1 MDECLRRIAAVD
13 LATEAGVVSPVKL
26 TEEEYEDWQR
36 RYTHHQ
42 ARCWLKYSEAYGFDS
57 VNEWGSD
64 PFLEGDNLAF
74 LMPDSRKY
82 EHYYNDPDCNQIFRM
97 GRGREQPDAITF
109 GDVGP
114 NDHNSLLFTNRFSV
128 TPWVSHD
135 QMVIQMFGQT
145 ETCVEIRPD
154 AEGVGRGLV
163 DGQFRIE
170 YKNATGTVAV
180 QGEDFQST
188 TTISIPLSMGSSLLE
203 ANACIERSP
212 HYLSVCRDDPAA
224 S

>member
-1 MDECLRRIAAVD
+1 
-13 LATEAGVVSPVKL
+13 
-26 TEEEYEDWQR
+26 
-36 RYTHHQ
+36 
-42 ARCWLKYSEAYGFDS
+42 
-57 VNEWGSD
+57 
-64 PFLEGDNLAF
+64 
-74 LMPDSRKY
+74 MPDSKKY

-135 QMVIQMFGQT
+135 QMVIQMFGET

-154 AEGVGRGLV
+154 TESMGRGLV

-180 QGEDFQST
+180 QGEDFKST
-188 TTISIPLSMGSSLLE
+188 TTISIPPSDDDVLE
-203 ANACIERSP
+203 YNACIERSP
-212 HYLSVCRDDPAA
+212 HYLSVCRDDPANDQIWTGG
-224 S
+224 